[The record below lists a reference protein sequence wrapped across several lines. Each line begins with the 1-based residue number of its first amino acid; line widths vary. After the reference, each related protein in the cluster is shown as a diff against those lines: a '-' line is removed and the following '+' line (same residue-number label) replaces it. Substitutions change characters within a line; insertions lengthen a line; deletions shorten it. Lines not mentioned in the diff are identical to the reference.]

1 MNHVNILAYLESENV
16 SLSDGQKAVI
26 AEFQNQAEAWK
37 NEAAALA
44 EEQAQMQLAQLAEE
58 EMRRYG
64 VSNPRVVWALLNQE
78 KITLEEGEVKGLAEQ
93 LEELKRGEDT
103 AFLFESK
110 RPKPKFVPVGKV
122 GRHRENAARAV
133 MGLGNK

>member
-37 NEAAALA
+37 NEAATLA

-58 EMRRYG
+58 EMRRHG

>member
-58 EMRRYG
+58 EMRRHG

-122 GRHRENAARAV
+122 GHHRENAARAV

>member
-37 NEAAALA
+37 NEAATLA

-78 KITLEEGEVKGLAEQ
+78 KITLEEGEVKGLAQQ

>member
-16 SLSDGQKAVI
+16 SLSDGQKAII

-37 NEAAALA
+37 NEAATLA

-64 VSNPRVVWALLNQE
+64 VGNPRVVWALLNQE

>member
-37 NEAAALA
+37 NEAATLA

-64 VSNPRVVWALLNQE
+64 VSNPRVVWALLNHE

>member
-1 MNHVNILAYLESENV
+1 MNQFNILAYLESENV

-37 NEAAALA
+37 NEAATLA

>member
-37 NEAAALA
+37 NEAATLA

-58 EMRRYG
+58 ELRRYG
-64 VSNPRVVWALLNQE
+64 VSNPRVVWALRNQE

>member
-37 NEAAALA
+37 NEAATLA